1 MNAESGRLPDSI
13 SCLIFFSTLK
23 PFKFETLWLGS
34 KSHSSGGQMMSIL
47 GVLRQNVGEVGWG
60 HRPPMSGNGK
70 VVSENL

>member
-1 MNAESGRLPDSI
+1 
-13 SCLIFFSTLK
+13 
-23 PFKFETLWLGS
+23 
-34 KSHSSGGQMMSIL
+34 MMSIL